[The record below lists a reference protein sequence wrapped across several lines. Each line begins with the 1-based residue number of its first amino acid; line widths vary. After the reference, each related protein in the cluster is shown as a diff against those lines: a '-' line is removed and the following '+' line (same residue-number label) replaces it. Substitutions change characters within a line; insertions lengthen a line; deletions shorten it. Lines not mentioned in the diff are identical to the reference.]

1 MSSGLLLLAQCV
13 NGSRGEFMRTTYLLL
28 RAVFTAFLL
37 EVQARSL
44 ESSWA
49 KLLPTNDCTFHR
61 LPSQLSKLC
70 LLYHGGQRL
79 GESWIS
85 QASPCSVTVW
95 KEEPIHWWNSLERL
109 MDPGLGPRQCPLA
122 YYLFLQADIVSTSS
136 LVLWSY
142 CFVPSRESVFCLS
155 SLLSDLLTQ
164 DAILPSWARC
174 PPLIVSPEV
183 SKLNQNYCVDF
194 RHIFILGICFCPLTN
209 HVLQPPDGTTY
220 KAEGGSGR
228 VGQGQAHICASS

>member
-1 MSSGLLLLAQCV
+1 
-13 NGSRGEFMRTTYLLL
+13 MRTTCLLL
-28 RAVFTAFLL
+28 RAVFAASQL
-37 EVQARSL
+37 EVQACSL

-61 LPSQLSKLC
+61 LPSQLSKLS
-70 LLYHGGQRL
+70 LLYHGGQGL

-136 LVLWSY
+136 LVLWSF
-142 CFVPSRESVFCLS
+142 CFVPSRESMKFKFVSIWFINSGCYFIFMSLGVHHWLS
-155 SLLSDLLTQ
+155 PQNSPNRIRT
-164 DAILPSWARC
+164 
-174 PPLIVSPEV
+174 IV
-183 SKLNQNYCVDF
+183 
-194 RHIFILGICFCPLTN
+194 
-209 HVLQPPDGTTY
+209 
-220 KAEGGSGR
+220 
-228 VGQGQAHICASS
+228 